1 MNIRLVN
8 KTILL
13 SKEGYDPFIDYLKG
27 VSILFVILA
36 HCLPLQEYILFS
48 LWGAQAVPL
57 FLLVQVFH
65 SYKKGVGYISV
76 SYDLK
81 KLFHRIF
88 KPFLLLV
95 VIQLLL
101 LIFFQ
106 QKNPIVPIKNAILS
120 GG

>member
-57 FLLVQVFH
+57 FFLYKCFTLIRKVLV
-65 SYKKGVGYISV
+65 
-76 SYDLK
+76 
-81 KLFHRIF
+81 IF
-88 KPFLLLV
+88 RCLMT
-95 VIQLLL
+95 
-101 LIFFQ
+101 
-106 QKNPIVPIKNAILS
+106 
-120 GG
+120 